1 MSKKKIEN
9 SIIISYTYRL
19 NIYIYI
25 FESMNEYFSPRIILI
40 YREKRKIKNSYNKD
54 YCLSLIFV

>member
-1 MSKKKIEN
+1 MSKKKLRIQLLLVTLIG
-9 SIIISYTYRL
+9 S
-19 NIYIYI
+19 IYIYI

>member
-1 MSKKKIEN
+1 MSKKIEN

-19 NIYIYI
+19 NIYI